1 MLVTNKEEPAMT
13 ITVEQVIEKYIVTRD
28 AIEVEKKLFDA
39 KVADLKALQENRE
52 RWLMGALDKLGATSI
67 KSPHGTCFIDYKD
80 SATVADAGA
89 FMDWVHEDWEYRKT
103 FLENRVS
110 KTAVKQR
117 LEDGE
122 TPPPGVS
129 YAKVKDVKVRRA

>member
-1 MLVTNKEEPAMT
+1 MPT
-13 ITVEQVIEKYIVTRD
+13 ITVEMVIEKYVATRD
-28 AIEVEKKLFDA
+28 AIEAEKKLFDA

-52 RWLMGALDKLGATSI
+52 KWLMGALDKMGATSI
-67 KSPHGTCFIDYKD
+67 KSPHGTVFVDYKD
-80 SATVADAGA
+80 SATVSDAGA
-89 FMDWVHEDWEYRKT
+89 FLEWVHADWEDRKT

-117 LEDGE
+117 LEDGD

-129 YAKVKDVKVRRA
+129 YSKIKDVKVRRA